1 MNTGNFPAK
10 QASRRFGVIER
21 LESQLKT
28 KLKRTREGVLLL
40 TDSDI
45 KRIEKEIEILKSRLP
60 LSPRGL
66 RSKKHSS
73 SRRTRV

>member
-28 KLKRTREGVLLL
+28 KTKRSREGIIPL
-40 TDSDI
+40 TDSDVL
-45 KRIEKEIEILKSRLP
+45 RINKEIEILKTRIP
-60 LSPRGL
+60 LSPRGV

-73 SRRTRV
+73 SRRSRI

>member
-28 KLKRTREGVLLL
+28 KLKRTREGIVPL
-40 TDSDI
+40 TDSDVL
-45 KRIEKEIEILKSRLP
+45 RINREIEILKSRIP
-60 LSPRGL
+60 ISPRGV